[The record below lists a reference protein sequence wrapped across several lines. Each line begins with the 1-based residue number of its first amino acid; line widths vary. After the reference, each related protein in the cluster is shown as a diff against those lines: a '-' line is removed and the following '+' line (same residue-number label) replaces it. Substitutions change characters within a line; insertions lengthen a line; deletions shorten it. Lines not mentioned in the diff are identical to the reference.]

1 VVRKFF
7 LAPVDD
13 LKAAFSRAL
22 PDRPWAGIAA
32 ILVGFAVS
40 GWLYVPMHELLHAV
54 GCLATGGT
62 VTRLEIDP
70 QYGAAL
76 LQKAF
81 PFVAVGSEYAGQL
94 TGFDTHG
101 NDLVY
106 LATVFA
112 PFLLTILFG
121 VWMLRAVARL
131 ERPGTGPCLLL
142 GVATP
147 HAFAPF
153 VNLLGDYYEMGSI
166 VASRVVTLFDPD
178 LSLEAR
184 RSDDLIKTAAEM
196 LSSGSVR
203 PGDVLVVVLGSLLGA
218 VLAFATYRA
227 GGLVS
232 DLLARTAA
240 PRK

>member
-1 VVRKFF
+1 VRRLF

-13 LKAAFSRAL
+13 LRAAFSRAL
-22 PDRPWAGIAA
+22 GERPWGGIVAVLA
-32 ILVGFAVS
+32 GFAVS
-40 GWLYVPMHELLHAV
+40 GWLYVPMHELLHAF

-62 VTRLEIDP
+62 VSRLEIDP

-76 LQKAF
+76 LQKVF
-81 PFVAVGSEYAGQL
+81 PFVAVGSDYAGQL

-101 NDLVY
+101 NDLIY

-112 PFLLTILFG
+112 PFLMTILLG
-121 VWMLRAVARL
+121 VWMLRAVARF
-131 ERPGTGPCLLL
+131 ERPGVRPCLLL

-166 VASRVVTLFDPD
+166 IASRVVARFDPG

-184 RSDDLIKTAAEM
+184 RSDDLIKTTAE
-196 LSSGSVR
+196 LFASGSLR
-203 PGDVLVVVLGSLLGA
+203 PGDVLVVVLGLLLGV

-232 DLLARTAA
+232 DLLVRAA
-240 PRK
+240 GPRH